1 VLNQQNKMFKHVH
14 KQIKF
19 CLTPKL
25 IYLFSKLH
33 SKLKP
38 NKLFCIYQ

>member
-1 VLNQQNKMFKHVH
+1 MILTNT
-14 KQIKF
+14 KF
-19 CLTPKL
+19 